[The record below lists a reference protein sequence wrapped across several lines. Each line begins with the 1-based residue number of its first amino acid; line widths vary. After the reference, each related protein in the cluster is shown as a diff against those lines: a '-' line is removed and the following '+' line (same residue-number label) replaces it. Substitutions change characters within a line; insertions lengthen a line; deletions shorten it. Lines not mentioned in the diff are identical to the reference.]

1 MAFIVEIFR
10 VPGIKTNG
18 IDMRIHGSIWDKLL
32 DLAKSKGW
40 EPMGTVMGPESGN
53 DAHRFINNYDPDYP
67 DSKRVTAE
75 DAKNMA
81 KALRKV
87 IQRMDAGE
95 LSVEVKGPL
104 IFVDSDSSSSGIN
117 SLHIPGFTPEFLE
130 KFIQYIEF
138 DAFEF
143 WWDD

>member
-10 VPGIKTNG
+10 EPGIRTNG
-18 IDMRIHGSIWDKLL
+18 IDMRITGSTWDKLL
-32 DLAKSKGW
+32 KIAKSEGW
-40 EPMGTVMGPESGN
+40 EPMGTVMSLETITSPENFRN
-53 DAHRFINNYDPDYP
+53 DYNPGYP
-67 DSKRVTAE
+67 DSKRVSAE

-87 IQRMDAGE
+87 KQRMDSGE
-95 LSVEVKGPL
+95 VTVEVKGPV
-104 IFVDSDSSSSGIN
+104 IFVDSDSSSTGSN
-117 SLHIPGFTPEFLE
+117 SLFIPGISPEFLE
-130 KFIQYIEF
+130 KFIKYIEF

>member
-18 IDMRIHGSIWDKLL
+18 IDMSITGSVWDKLL
-32 DLAKSKGW
+32 ALAKSEGW

-53 DAHRFINNYDPDYP
+53 SPGRFRNDYEPDYP
-67 DSKRVTAE
+67 DSKRVSAE

-81 KALRKV
+81 KTLRK
-87 IQRMDAGE
+87 IKQKMDAGE
-95 LSVEVKGPL
+95 LSVEVKGPV
-104 IFVDSDSSSSGIN
+104 IFVDSDSSSGSN
-117 SLHIPGFTPEFLE
+117 SLHIPGISPEFLE

>member
-10 VPGIKTNG
+10 VPGIRTNG
-18 IDMRIHGSIWDKLL
+18 IDMKFHGSTWSKLL
-32 DLAKSKGW
+32 EIAESEGW

-67 DSKRVTAE
+67 DSKRVSAE

-87 IQRMDAGE
+87 KQRMDAGE
-95 LSVEVKGPL
+95 LSVEVKGPV
-104 IFVDSDSSSSGIN
+104 IFVDSDSSSTGSN
-117 SLHIPGFTPEFLE
+117 VLVIPGISPEFLE

>member
-18 IDMRIHGSIWDKLL
+18 IDMSITDSTWEKLL
-32 DLAKSKGW
+32 EIAKSEGW

-67 DSKRVTAE
+67 DSKRVSAE

-87 IQRMDAGE
+87 KQRMDAGE
-95 LSVEVKGPL
+95 LSVEVKGPV
-104 IFVDSDSSSSGIN
+104 IFVDSDSSSTGSN
-117 SLHIPGFTPEFLE
+117 SLHIPGISPEFLE